1 MKVGFTTGCFDALHS
16 GHKHLLDQALLQCDY
31 LVVAVNTD
39 QYCKRVKG
47 PLRPICTLEDRM
59 WEINAYYDRTGG
71 QVAVIP
77 FDGNDTLLASIIK
90 PDVIFRGFDQ
100 SESGSTIPI
109 VRICQGTPVSTTVL
123 VESHTRSPTK

>member
-31 LVVAVNTD
+31 LVIAVNTD
-39 QYCKRVKG
+39 AYCRRVKG
-47 PLRPICTLEDRM
+47 PSRPLCSLEDRM
-59 WEINAYYDRTGG
+59 WALNDYFECRGG
-71 QVAVIP
+71 AVAVLP
-77 FDGNDTLLASIIK
+77 FDGNDSLLASIIK

-109 VRICQGTPVSTTVL
+109 VRVCKGEQISTTVL
-123 VESHTRSPTK
+123 VKSHTRSPIK